1 MLKALRILGLLMLA
15 MAFFSSQQA
24 SADEGKDESGHG
36 KGKYEYKE
44 EKHEGRGGEYKHEWQ
59 DGNCK
64 YEYKSDGHGYKEE
77 RKCKG
82 GARYA
87 SGPPPWA
94 PAHGYRSHQGGG
106 YQGVAQAAYVPP
118 FDLGLG
124 RCNRQTLGTLL
135 GAAGGGYLG
144 SRIGKGDGRLAAV
157 GGGVFLGAIIGGS
170 IGRSMDEVDQNCVGQ
185 ALEHAPDG
193 EVIAWN
199 TPETAS
205 SYQITPVSTYEDSG
219 GRYCRKYQSVSIIGD
234 RQEQT
239 YGTACRQ
246 PDGSWQRAN

>member
-24 SADEGKDESGHG
+24 SADKWKDESGHG
-36 KGKYEYKE
+36 KGKYEYKR
-44 EKHEGRGGEYKHEWQ
+44 EKHKGRGKKYKHEWQ

-82 GARYA
+82 GPRYA
-87 SGPPPWA
+87 GGPPPWA
-94 PAHGYRSHQGGG
+94 PAHGYRRKHGGG
-106 YQGVAQAAYVPP
+106 DCGVVQSAYVPP
-118 FDLGLG
+118 FDINLG

-135 GAAGGGYLG
+135 GAAGGGLLG

-157 GGGVFLGAIIGGS
+157 AGGVFLGAIIGGS
-170 IGRSMDEVDQNCVGQ
+170 IGHYMDQVDQNCVGQ

-199 TPETAS
+199 TPETGSA
-205 SYQITPVSTYEDSG
+205 YQVTPVRTYQDTG
-219 GRYCRKYQSVSIIGD
+219 GRYCREYQAVSVIGN
-234 RQEQT
+234 QQQQT

-246 PDGSWQRAN
+246 PDGSWQLAN

>member
-1 MLKALRILGLLMLA
+1 M
-15 MAFFSSQQA
+15 
-24 SADEGKDESGHG
+24 
-36 KGKYEYKE
+36 
-44 EKHEGRGGEYKHEWQ
+44 
-59 DGNCK
+59 
-64 YEYKSDGHGYKEE
+64 
-77 RKCKG
+77 
-82 GARYA
+82 
-87 SGPPPWA
+87 
-94 PAHGYRSHQGGG
+94 
-106 YQGVAQAAYVPP
+106 PP
-118 FDLGLG
+118 FGIDLG

-170 IGRSMDEVDQNCVGQ
+170 IGRSMDEIDQNCVGQ

-205 SYQITPVSTYEDSG
+205 SYQVTPVSTYQDSG
-219 GRYCRKYQSVSIIGD
+219 GRYCREYQSVSIIGN